1 MLKLWIE
8 DKVEHSKARLV
19 DAFKDEVSK
28 ANKLATDPG
37 SRDGKRE
44 DDSDEFGDKG
54 QGLFLDLCCGLN
66 DADDEANKHTGQD
79 RRSADDEGE
88 E

>member
-37 SRDGKRE
+37 CRDGKRE
-44 DDSDEFGDKG
+44 DDSDEFGG
-54 QGLFLDLCCGLN
+54 HSGRMSVGFCG
-66 DADDEANKHTGQD
+66 
-79 RRSADDEGE
+79 
-88 E
+88 